1 MHLSL
6 LLTDV
11 ATSQHP
17 SLTCGIII
25 HVYYTRTVNTQV
37 LCCKTYGLVHPQI
50 GIKVQLVYFSE
61 ILEMNIYRKVS
72 EAGFL
77 SLYLSPPQR
86 TSRLNWA
93 PAGIFTACRLCLH
106 GYLCKTIIFQ
116 VLAQVL
122 CAWNTI
128 SISRKEMPPI
138 ISQLA
143 LQD

>member
-6 LLTDV
+6 FLT
-11 ATSQHP
+11 SIGSPRHP

-25 HVYYTRTVNTQV
+25 RVYSTRTVNTQV
-37 LCCKTYGLVHPQI
+37 LCCKTYGLVHPPVE
-50 GIKVQLVYFSE
+50 IKVQSVYFSG
-61 ILEMNIYRKVS
+61 ILETNIYCQVS
-72 EAGFL
+72 EEGFL
-77 SLYLSPPQR
+77 SLYLSPLQR

-106 GYLCKTIIFQ
+106 RYLCRTIVFH

-122 CAWNTI
+122 FVWSTI
-128 SISRKEMPPI
+128 NNSRKEMPPI